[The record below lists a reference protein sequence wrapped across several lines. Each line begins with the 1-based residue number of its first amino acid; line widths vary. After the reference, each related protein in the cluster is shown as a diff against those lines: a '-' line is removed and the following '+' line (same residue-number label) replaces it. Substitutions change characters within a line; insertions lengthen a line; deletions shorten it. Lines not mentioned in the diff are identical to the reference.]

1 MGEGANNTPVTIFN
15 QSNIDNVQVGGR
27 SQRWASQAL
36 AQTMFKATTALISG
50 GLPKL
55 VGGGGRGEQA
65 PATNYNQSNCNS
77 VLQATIEGE
86 GRMSR
91 ETSNL
96 CHKLINHCDSHCGG

>member
-1 MGEGANNTPVTIFN
+1 MGQSGLGTNYV
-15 QSNIDNVQVGGR
+15 QSNYGTNIWRVAKIG
-27 SQRWASQAL
+27 W
-36 AQTMFKATTALISG
+36 
-50 GLPKL
+50 
-55 VGGGGRGEQA
+55 GGGRGEQA